1 MIDIKSK
8 KCIKCNAKHPTSSS
22 QMKHKYYIANHVN

>member
-8 KCIKCNAKHPTSSS
+8 KCIKCNMRQPTFNYENESEAKYC
-22 QMKHKYYIANHVN
+22 K